1 MVAGDVS
8 TYDLLLDGAL
18 LNVELTLLYA
28 NGKEVDE
35 FTIYGEAFDS
45 DTTGYGKF
53 QKTGKNGK
61 CTIRLMEDEC
71 WGLKAWV
78 HGMMYDLD
86 EVLLVGDESSYCNRL
101 DVSLMNIS
109 GTLET
114 KKGAALA
121 KATFL

>member
-1 MVAGDVS
+1 
-8 TYDLLLDGAL
+8 
-18 LNVELTLLYA
+18 
-28 NGKEVDE
+28 
-35 FTIYGEAFDS
+35 
-45 DTTGYGKF
+45 
-53 QKTGKNGK
+53 
-61 CTIRLMEDEC
+61 MEDEC

-114 KKGAALA
+114 KKVLH
-121 KATFL
+121 

>member
-1 MVAGDVS
+1 MYVDVQTYPIGTMVAGDVS

-61 CTIRLMEDEC
+61 FD
-71 WGLKAWV
+71 
-78 HGMMYDLD
+78 
-86 EVLLVGDESSYCNRL
+86 
-101 DVSLMNIS
+101 
-109 GTLET
+109 
-114 KKGAALA
+114 
-121 KATFL
+121 

>member
-1 MVAGDVS
+1 MNYIFIKPNLIDSSIICYYCS

-61 CTIRLMEDEC
+61 
-71 WGLKAWV
+71 
-78 HGMMYDLD
+78 
-86 EVLLVGDESSYCNRL
+86 
-101 DVSLMNIS
+101 
-109 GTLET
+109 
-114 KKGAALA
+114 
-121 KATFL
+121 

>member
-1 MVAGDVS
+1 
-8 TYDLLLDGAL
+8 
-18 LNVELTLLYA
+18 
-28 NGKEVDE
+28 
-35 FTIYGEAFDS
+35 
-45 DTTGYGKF
+45 
-53 QKTGKNGK
+53 
-61 CTIRLMEDEC
+61 MEDEC

-121 KATFL
+121 KATVIFYKDIEMQQISGTVVTNEESSNFTSIQYFLPASRYSPSDLLHKYSPFSPFSSL